1 MFTRIDI
8 LNLNINKVK
17 YLVFNK
23 TIVPLTVVGYE
34 LMIADE
40 VRNMDSAI

>member
-17 YLVFNK
+17 YLIFNK
-23 TIVPLTVVGYE
+23 TIVPLTVVRYE

-40 VRNMDSAI
+40 VRNMESAI